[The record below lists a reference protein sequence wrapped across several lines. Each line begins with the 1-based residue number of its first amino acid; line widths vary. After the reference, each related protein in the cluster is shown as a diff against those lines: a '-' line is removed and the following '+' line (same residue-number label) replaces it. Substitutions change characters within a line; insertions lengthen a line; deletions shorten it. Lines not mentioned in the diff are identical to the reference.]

1 MKSSELFRISK
12 KMKKLKKAFW
22 SLVSAILD
30 HPIVEKV
37 FGIALL
43 IYWGIGFLGIA
54 WMVIAFGA
62 FIISGFRS
70 AEGSITDWLRDFS
83 VACPVLALL
92 WLVIAITTAW
102 MFLYKEKKET
112 NQANEEIEPAK

>member
-1 MKSSELFRISK
+1 ML
-12 KMKKLKKAFW
+12 KLKKAFW
-22 SLVSAILD
+22 ALVDAILA
-30 HPIVEKV
+30 HPIAEKV
-37 FGIALL
+37 FGITLL
-43 IYWGIGFLGIA
+43 IYWGIGFLGLA
-54 WMVIAFGA
+54 WMAIAFGA

-83 VACPVLALL
+83 VACPVLALI

-112 NQANEEIEPAK
+112 NQANEIQPAK